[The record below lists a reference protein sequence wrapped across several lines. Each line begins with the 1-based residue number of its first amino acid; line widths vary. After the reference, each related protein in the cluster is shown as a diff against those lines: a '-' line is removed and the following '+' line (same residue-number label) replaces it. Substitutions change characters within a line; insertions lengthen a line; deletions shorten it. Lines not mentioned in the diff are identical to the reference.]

1 MSPKP
6 FLAAM
11 LLAAPALGLL
21 AVPAHAQSCLDQVKQ
36 LADRH
41 GVSDVPPRATSSDSG
56 PTTTDKLARSG
67 GVIEP
72 PDMSD
77 KSVINPGNTQAYRMP
92 TVPDV
97 TPKDKVPDR
106 TALQAALMAARAQA
120 ERGNEEGC
128 LEALAKA
135 KALSAREG

>member
-11 LLAAPALGLL
+11 LIAAAGAIAPPAL
-21 AVPAHAQSCLDQVKQ
+21 AQSCLDQVKQ

-41 GVSDVPPRATSSDSG
+41 GVSDIPPRATSSDTG
-56 PTTTDKLARSG
+56 PSTTDKLAQSG

-72 PDMSD
+72 PPTSD
-77 KSVINPGNTQAYRMP
+77 KSVITPRDTQAYRMP
-92 TVPDV
+92 TIPDV
-97 TPKDKVPDR
+97 TPKDKAPDR

-120 ERGNEEGC
+120 ERGNEQGC
-128 LEALAKA
+128 LEALARA
-135 KALSAREG
+135 KSLSAREG

>member
-1 MSPKP
+1 MSTKP
-6 FLAAM
+6 
-11 LLAAPALGLL
+11 LLASILIVAAGTFAPPAL
-21 AVPAHAQSCLDQVKQ
+21 AQTCLDQVKQ

-41 GVSDVPPRATSSDSG
+41 GVSDAPPRATANDSG
-56 PTTTDKLARSG
+56 PTTSDKLARSG

-72 PDMSD
+72 PATADQNVITPRDM
-77 KSVINPGNTQAYRMP
+77 QAYRMP

-97 TPKDKVPDR
+97 TPNDKGPDR

-128 LEALAKA
+128 LEALARA
-135 KALSAREG
+135 KALSSRDG

>member
-6 FLAAM
+6 LLAAV
-11 LLAAPALGLL
+11 LIAAGLVAAPAL
-21 AVPAHAQSCLDQVKQ
+21 AQTCLDQVKQ

-41 GVSDVPPRATSSDSG
+41 GVSDIPPRATNSDSG

-97 TPKDKVPDR
+97 TPSDKGPDR
-106 TALQAALMAARAQA
+106 PALQAALMAARAQA

-128 LEALAKA
+128 LEALARA
-135 KALSAREG
+135 KALSSRDG

>member
-6 FLAAM
+6 VLFALLIAGAGLAAM
-11 LLAAPALGLL
+11 PVQAR
-21 AVPAHAQSCLDQVKQ
+21 SCLDQVKQ

-41 GVSDVPPRATSSDSG
+41 GVSDIPPRATSSDSG
-56 PTTTDKLARSG
+56 PTTTDKLAQSG

-72 PDMSD
+72 PATADQNVITPRDM
-77 KSVINPGNTQAYRMP
+77 QAYRMP

-97 TPKDKVPDR
+97 TPNDKRPDR

-120 ERGNEEGC
+120 ESGNEEGC

-135 KALSAREG
+135 KTLSAREG

>member
-1 MSPKP
+1 MRRLSTLSIMLIAAAGPHGKAA
-6 FLAAM
+6 LA
-11 LLAAPALGLL
+11 
-21 AVPAHAQSCLDQVKQ
+21 QTCLDQVKQ

-56 PTTTDKLARSG
+56 PSTTDKLAKSG

-72 PDMSD
+72 PATADQNVIAPRDM
-77 KSVINPGNTQAYRMP
+77 QAYRMP

-97 TPKDKVPDR
+97 TPGDKGPDR

-128 LEALAKA
+128 LEALARA
-135 KALSAREG
+135 KSLASRDG